1 MKIFKPKFWHK
12 KNSLLS
18 FLLFPLSLLL
28 LFLINLKKILET
40 KKTFSIPVIC
50 VGNIYIGGTGKTP
63 LCIEL
68 AEILKK
74 SNKKAAIIKKFYKI
88 HDDEF
93 KLIESKKI
101 KLFRNPSRALSIK
114 KALVD
119 QFDCVILDDG
129 FQDKSI
135 VKDLNIICFHGEQ
148 LVGNGMTIPSGP
160 LREPLSSLKD
170 TQIIVINGSVNEVF
184 EKKIKAI
191 SSDVSIYYSEYLP
204 TNLRKFENQNLLAFA
219 GIGNPNNFF
228 NILEKNKLQVVKK
241 ISFPDHYDYS
251 IEELNDLIDFAMK
264 KNLKIITTEK
274 DYFRIKHHKFLQ
286 IQCLQVKLEIKNRK
300 KFEKEV
306 VGCLL

>member
-74 SNKKAAIIKKFYKI
+74 LNKKAAIIKKFYKI

-148 LVGNGMTIPSGP
+148 LVGNGMTLPSGP

-286 IQCLQVKLEIKNRK
+286 IQCLQVKLEIKNK
-300 KFEKEV
+300 NKFEKEV

>member
-74 SNKKAAIIKKFYKI
+74 LNKKAAIIKKFYKI

-148 LVGNGMTIPSGP
+148 LVGNGMTLPSGP

>member
-74 SNKKAAIIKKFYKI
+74 LNKKAAIIKKFYKI

-286 IQCLQVKLEIKNRK
+286 IQCLQVKLEIKNKTNLRK
-300 KFEKEV
+300 R
-306 VGCLL
+306 

>member
-74 SNKKAAIIKKFYKI
+74 LNKKAAIIKKFYKI

-114 KALVD
+114 RALVD

-286 IQCLQVKLEIKNRK
+286 IQCLQVKLEIKNKK

>member
-74 SNKKAAIIKKFYKI
+74 LNKKAAIIKKFYKI

-114 KALVD
+114 RALVD

>member
-74 SNKKAAIIKKFYKI
+74 LNKKAAIIKKFYKI

-219 GIGNPNNFF
+219 GIGKPNNFF

>member
-191 SSDVSIYYSEYLP
+191 SNDVSIYYSQYLP

>member
-74 SNKKAAIIKKFYKI
+74 LNKKAAIIKKFYKI

-160 LREPLSSLKD
+160 LREPLSSLKG

>member
-74 SNKKAAIIKKFYKI
+74 LNKKAAIIKKFYKI

-286 IQCLQVKLEIKNRK
+286 IQCLQVKLEIKNK
-300 KFEKEV
+300 NKFEKEV

>member
-1 MKIFKPKFWHK
+1 M
-12 KNSLLS
+12 
-18 FLLFPLSLLL
+18 
-28 LFLINLKKILET
+28 
-40 KKTFSIPVIC
+40 
-50 VGNIYIGGTGKTP
+50 
-63 LCIEL
+63 
-68 AEILKK
+68 
-74 SNKKAAIIKKFYKI
+74 
-88 HDDEF
+88 
-93 KLIESKKI
+93 
-101 KLFRNPSRALSIK
+101 
-114 KALVD
+114 D

-148 LVGNGMTIPSGP
+148 LVGNGMTLPSGP

>member
-1 MKIFKPKFWHK
+1 
-12 KNSLLS
+12 
-18 FLLFPLSLLL
+18 
-28 LFLINLKKILET
+28 
-40 KKTFSIPVIC
+40 
-50 VGNIYIGGTGKTP
+50 
-63 LCIEL
+63 
-68 AEILKK
+68 
-74 SNKKAAIIKKFYKI
+74 
-88 HDDEF
+88 
-93 KLIESKKI
+93 
-101 KLFRNPSRALSIK
+101 
-114 KALVD
+114 
-119 QFDCVILDDG
+119 
-129 FQDKSI
+129 
-135 VKDLNIICFHGEQ
+135 
-148 LVGNGMTIPSGP
+148 VGNGMTIPSGP

>member
-114 KALVD
+114 RALVD

-148 LVGNGMTIPSGP
+148 LVGNGMTLPSGP

>member
-1 MKIFKPKFWHK
+1 MKIFKPTFWHK

-28 LFLINLKKILET
+28 LFLINLKKILEI

-101 KLFRNPSRALSIK
+101 KLFRNPSRALSIR

-148 LVGNGMTIPSGP
+148 LVGNGMTLPSGP

>member
-148 LVGNGMTIPSGP
+148 LVGNGMTLPSGP

>member
-1 MKIFKPKFWHK
+1 MKIFKPTFWHK

-74 SNKKAAIIKKFYKI
+74 LNKKAAIIKKFYKI

-148 LVGNGMTIPSGP
+148 LVGNGMTLPSGP

-170 TQIIVINGSVNEVF
+170 TQIIVINGNVNEVF

-191 SSDVSIYYSEYLP
+191 SNDVSIYYSQYLP

-251 IEELNDLIDFAMK
+251 IKELNDLIYFAMK
-264 KNLKIITTEK
+264 NNLKIITTEK

-286 IQCLQVKLEIKNRK
+286 IQCLQVKLEIKNK
-300 KFEKEV
+300 NKFEKEV

>member
-74 SNKKAAIIKKFYKI
+74 LNKKAAIIKKFYKI

-148 LVGNGMTIPSGP
+148 LVGNGMTLPSGP

-251 IEELNDLIDFAMK
+251 IKELNDLIDFAMK

-286 IQCLQVKLEIKNRK
+286 IQCLQVKLEIKNK
-300 KFEKEV
+300 NKFEKEV